1 MKTSK
6 IISFLA
12 ILLFVVL
19 TFFMLKIRGYHNK
32 EDRGFIGYIG
42 RLLNKT
48 NTFSVEYYNIEKTDV
63 DVIWRCENGNT
74 DTLVRNGA
82 VEENLNY
89 DYGHE
94 DFIVCYK
101 DTFLC
106 AHGFFSTNNNVPHDV
121 QISVEKTPEG
131 FRVKYVTDQDK
142 YEIILDNCRKIMRE
156 NDVSE
161 SP

>member
-1 MKTSK
+1 M
-6 IISFLA
+6 
-12 ILLFVVL
+12 
-19 TFFMLKIRGYHNK
+19 
-32 EDRGFIGYIG
+32 
-42 RLLNKT
+42 
-48 NTFSVEYYNIEKTDV
+48 EYYNIEKTDV

-82 VEENLNY
+82 AEENLNY
-89 DYGHE
+89 EYGHE

-121 QISVEKTPEG
+121 QISIEKTPEG

-142 YEIILDNCRKIMRE
+142 YEIILDNCRQIMRE